1 MPILPNDTHTQ
12 AEPDQHYG
20 CKKCNSNCQF
30 EIRIVKFLP
39 FLNWNFRD
47 LFVQYL
53 ISTYG
58 KQPLMSDHKKSF
70 DRLITTLSI
79 NFINLEPEHL
89 DAEINKSLQ
98 MIGEF
103 AKVDRSYVFLYS
115 EDGNYM
121 TNTHEWCAPG
131 IEPQIS
137 QIQNYPVNRLPWL
150 HEIISNFE
158 LVHVPNVENLPPEA
172 SAEKEIFQSQSI
184 RSLVV
189 LPIEFSQKLIGFVGF
204 DSVSFQKNWINKDIT
219 LLKIYGSIIGR
230 AIKQVKNQKELLLRE
245 RFFQKLNEISFSFLN
260 SNTID
265 EMLDVVVNQLRYII
279 MADGCFITFWDE
291 HNQKVIP
298 AAASEPYSESY
309 KNLQIKS
316 GEKTVTEFVIENGK
330 YLIVDNVDDSP
341 FVHPRI
347 ANSFS
352 SHCLLGIP
360 LIAKNRKYGA
370 FLLGFNKKHI
380 FSKEEISL
388 AQQAADM
395 VSLALSKQVALLEA
409 EKYAQE
415 VEILRNSALIVAS
428 TLNPELAFDR
438 ILDQLEKVAP
448 FDFASIQILSE
459 NYLEIKAAKGQHDPE
474 KMIGTRFYIPG
485 NNPNTHVI
493 QQRKPIIF
501 KDLHPLFIQN
511 QENHLAHIHS
521 WLGVPLIVHDKIIG
535 MIALEKAEN
544 DFYDNDHQKFVSA
557 FADQV
562 SISLYNAQL
571 FEEQQHRAL
580 EMEALRDT
588 MYDVANELE
597 LSLLLPAIVKRAV
610 SLLNADGGELA
621 LYDAEKQ
628 ELKVVV
634 SQSVGK
640 DITGAVLS
648 AGEGLFGKVV
658 QTLQPII
665 IPDYMSWEERL
676 PFYDGRVVHS
686 VIASPLIIG
695 KKLLGVIGIAR
706 IVSTEFFT
714 EKDKNLLVLFGQH
727 AAIAIKN
734 AELFTEIQT
743 LTKIDSLTS
752 VYNRRGFNE
761 LCDRE
766 LIHAKRSKLPQ
777 AMLMI
782 DIDFFKNINDQY
794 GHPIGDQILL
804 LLSKELA
811 KNLRQT
817 DILCRF
823 GGEEFA
829 IFLPETNI
837 HIAKSI
843 AERLRITISNYIFEV
858 TKTTLQITISIGVSW
873 MDGDHA
879 ELSLLLD
886 QADEAMYQAKRTGRN
901 RVCIYNES

>member
-1 MPILPNDTHTQ
+1 
-12 AEPDQHYG
+12 
-20 CKKCNSNCQF
+20 
-30 EIRIVKFLP
+30 
-39 FLNWNFRD
+39 
-47 LFVQYL
+47 
-53 ISTYG
+53 
-58 KQPLMSDHKKSF
+58 MSDHKKSF